1 MTPQEERR
9 YFYETLATHQWTLAQ
24 TIKEMRK
31 ITKLT
36 QTEFAKKLGIA
47 PRIIIDI
54 ERSKGNPTLKTLQKI
69 GKLFGLELGFV
80 SLNKIS

>member
-1 MTPQEERR
+1 MTPLEERR
-9 YFYETLATHQWTLAQ
+9 YFYETLATHQWSLAQ

-31 ITKLT
+31 ITQLT
-36 QTEFAKKLGIA
+36 QIEFARKLGIA

-54 ERSKGNPTLKTLQKI
+54 ERGKGNPTLKTLQKI

-80 SLNKIS
+80 ILNQTS